1 MAIWSRDAS
10 KLPKSTFL
18 HGSCWTSWDFL
29 STFPFDVILSSLDSR
44 GTMLM
49 RLPRIIKML
58 RLARLMRLARVQE
71 ILQRIFGI
79 HLMTN
84 MIVVF
89 SVKFTTLFVALVL
102 ICHWLA
108 CAFCAIAPWEENKE
122 TADNLYDGERKVG
135 WTYDG
140 INALEMNPTQ

>member
-79 HLMTN
+79 RLVTN
-84 MIVVF
+84 MIVIF
-89 SVKFTTLFVALVL
+89 FVKFTTLFVALML

-108 CAFCAIAPWEENKE
+108 CGFCAIATWEEEPDVAN
-122 TADNLYDGERKVG
+122 NLYNGERKVG
-135 WTYDG
+135 WSYDSV
-140 INALEMNPTQ
+140 NAMDMSP